1 MDNKKNKFL
10 FVNSSDF
17 LLIRLIAFIGQG
29 ITLGVTQYFFNV
41 TEFVIYTSWAIAI
54 LLLMSVGL
62 AYYFLN
68 RGEKILT
75 ERQIFLFLC
84 FDILQISLL
93 IGLNGGY
100 TNPFIFIILA
110 PIAIAAS
117 YLTIERVLVILSLSL
132 VCFAL
137 IFNFYIDLPVS
148 VRPEININYSLAI
161 MISLF
166 ISSIFL
172 VFYLYYFSMNYKS
185 TQTAY
190 ELASKQLQNER
201 ELLKVGGLAAAAVHE
216 LGTPLNTINLIV
228 GDFDQDLELKK
239 KYGEDI
245 DTLKIELDRCKAIL
259 KELSTNP
266 ESKEIS
272 SEISNMS
279 LDAYVQS
286 LCDQFA
292 NNYRSIDLDYRSD
305 EQSKAINIKITPEL
319 NIAMNNIIK
328 NAISFAEK
336 EILLIA
342 ESEKQEYFIKIRDD
356 GPGFD
361 KKFIAN
367 FGKPFYSS
375 RPEKGVNMGLGL
387 FITKQM
393 IENLNGKISV
403 QNNNGAEVILTWQI

>member
-1 MDNKKNKFL
+1 MDTTKKFL

-17 LLIRLIAFIGQG
+17 ILIRLIAFAGQSITIGFS
-29 ITLGVTQYFFNV
+29 QYFFDFSPEV
-41 TEFVIYTSWAIAI
+41 TWLSWGVALF
-54 LLLMSVGL
+54 LLLSVGL
-62 AYYFLN
+62 AYYLFKK
-68 RGEKILT
+68 GDKILS
-75 ERQIFLFLC
+75 EKQIFLFLC
-84 FDILQISLL
+84 FDILQISIL
-93 IGLNGGY
+93 ISFNGGY

-117 YLTIERVLVILSLSL
+117 YLTLERILVILSLAL
-132 VCFAL
+132 VSFAL
-137 IFNFYIDLPVS
+137 IFNFFIDLPES
-148 VRPEININYSLAI
+148 VRPNISIYYSLGI

-172 VFYLYYFSMNYKS
+172 VFYLYYFSLNYKS
-185 TQTAY
+185 TQKAY
-190 ELASKQLQNER
+190 ELASKQLQDEK

-228 GDFDQDLELKK
+228 GDFDQDRDLKK
-239 KYGEDI
+239 KYRDDI
-245 DTLKIELDRCKAIL
+245 DTLKVEFDRCKAIL

-272 SEISNMS
+272 NEISNMS

-286 LCDQFA
+286 LSEQFKS
-292 NNYRSIDLDYRSD
+292 NYRVINIDYRSD
-305 EQSKAINIKITPEL
+305 DNSKNINIQITPEL

-336 EILLIA
+336 EILIISEA
-342 ESEKQEYFIKIRDD
+342 EGGQYRIKIRDD
-356 GPGFD
+356 GPGFN
-361 KKFIAN
+361 KKFLAN

-393 IENLNGKISV
+393 IENLNGEILV
-403 QNNNGAEVILTWQI
+403 QNNNGAEVTLLWQI

>member
-1 MDNKKNKFL
+1 LDTAKKFL

-17 LLIRLIAFIGQG
+17 ILIRLIAFAGQAITIGFS
-29 ITLGVTQYFFNV
+29 QYFFDFLPQV
-41 TEFVIYTSWAIAI
+41 AWLSWGVA
-54 LLLMSVGL
+54 LLLLLSVGL
-62 AYYFLN
+62 AYYLLN
-68 RGEKILT
+68 KGDKILT
-75 ERQIFLFLC
+75 EKQIFLFLC
-84 FDILQISLL
+84 FDILQISIL
-93 IGLNGGY
+93 ISFNGGY

-117 YLTIERVLVILSLSL
+117 YLTLERIIVILSLAL

-137 IFNFYIDLPVS
+137 IFNFFIDLPEM
-148 VRPEININYSLAI
+148 VRPNISIQYSLGI

-172 VFYLYYFSMNYKS
+172 VFYLYYFSLNYKS
-185 TQTAY
+185 TQKAY
-190 ELASKQLQNER
+190 ELASKQLQDEK
-201 ELLKVGGLAAAAVHE
+201 ELLEVGGLAAAAVHE
-216 LGTPLNTINLIV
+216 LGTPLNTINLII
-228 GDFDQDLELKK
+228 GDFDQDQQLQK
-239 KYGEDI
+239 KYGNDI
-245 DTLKIELDRCKAIL
+245 DTLKVELDRCKAIL

-272 SEISNMS
+272 NEISNMS

-286 LCDQFA
+286 LSEQFRS
-292 NNYRSIDLDYRSD
+292 NYRAINIDYRSD
-305 EQSKAINIKITPEL
+305 DNSKNINIQITPEL

-336 EILLIA
+336 EILIIS
-342 ESEKQEYFIKIRDD
+342 ESEGSQYTIKIRDD

-393 IENLNGKISV
+393 IENLNGEILV
-403 QNNNGAEVILTWQI
+403 QNNNGAEVTLLWQI

>member
-62 AYYFLN
+62 AYYLLN

-245 DTLKIELDRCKAIL
+245 DTLKIELDRCKVIL

>member
-1 MDNKKNKFL
+1 MDTTKKFL

-17 LLIRLIAFIGQG
+17 ILIRLIAFAGQAITIGFS
-29 ITLGVTQYFFNV
+29 QYFFDFTPLV
-41 TEFVIYTSWAIAI
+41 TWLSWGVALF
-54 LLLMSVGL
+54 LLLSVGL
-62 AYYFLN
+62 AYYLFKK
-68 RGEKILT
+68 GDKILS
-75 ERQIFLFLC
+75 EKQIFLFLC
-84 FDILQISLL
+84 FDILQISIL
-93 IGLNGGY
+93 ISFNGGY

-117 YLTIERVLVILSLSL
+117 YLTLERILVILSLAL
-132 VCFAL
+132 VSFAL
-137 IFNFYIDLPVS
+137 IFNFFIDLPET
-148 VRPEININYSLAI
+148 VRPNISIYYSLGI

-172 VFYLYYFSMNYKS
+172 VFYLYYFSLNYKS
-185 TQTAY
+185 TQKAY
-190 ELASKQLQNER
+190 ELASKQLQDEK

-228 GDFDQDLELKK
+228 GDFDQDRDLKK
-239 KYGEDI
+239 KYRDDI
-245 DTLKIELDRCKAIL
+245 DTLKVELDRCKAIL

-272 SEISNMS
+272 NEISNMS

-286 LCDQFA
+286 LSEQFKS
-292 NNYRSIDLDYRSD
+292 NYRVINIDYRSD
-305 EQSKAINIKITPEL
+305 DNSKNINIQITPEL

-336 EILLIA
+336 EILIISEA
-342 ESEKQEYFIKIRDD
+342 EGGQYRIKIRDD
-356 GPGFD
+356 GPGFN
-361 KKFIAN
+361 KKFLAN

-393 IENLNGKISV
+393 IENLNGEILV
-403 QNNNGAEVILTWQI
+403 QNNNGAEVTLLWQI

>member
-17 LLIRLIAFIGQG
+17 LLIRLIAFVGQG

-62 AYYFLN
+62 AYYLLN

-286 LCDQFA
+286 LSDQFA
-292 NNYRSIDLDYRSD
+292 NNYQSIDLDYRSN

>member
-17 LLIRLIAFIGQG
+17 LLIRLIAFVGQG

-41 TEFVIYTSWAIAI
+41 TDFVIYTSWAIAI
-54 LLLMSVGL
+54 LLLISVGL
-62 AYYFLN
+62 AYYLLN

>member
-1 MDNKKNKFL
+1 MDTTKKFL

-17 LLIRLIAFIGQG
+17 ILIRLIAFAGQAITIGFS
-29 ITLGVTQYFFNV
+29 QYFFDFSPEV
-41 TEFVIYTSWAIAI
+41 TWLSWGVALF
-54 LLLMSVGL
+54 LLLSVGL
-62 AYYFLN
+62 AYYLFKK
-68 RGEKILT
+68 GDKILS
-75 ERQIFLFLC
+75 EKQIFLFLC
-84 FDILQISLL
+84 FDILQISIL
-93 IGLNGGY
+93 ISFNGGY

-117 YLTIERVLVILSLSL
+117 YLTLERILVILSLAL
-132 VCFAL
+132 VSFAL
-137 IFNFYIDLPVS
+137 IFNFFIDLPES
-148 VRPEININYSLAI
+148 VRPNISIYYSLGI

-172 VFYLYYFSMNYKS
+172 VFYLYYFSLNYKS
-185 TQTAY
+185 TQKAY
-190 ELASKQLQNER
+190 ELASKQLQDEK

-228 GDFDQDLELKK
+228 GDFDQDEELKK
-239 KYGEDI
+239 KYRSDI
-245 DTLKIELDRCKAIL
+245 DTLKMELDRCKAIL

-272 SEISNMS
+272 NEISNMS

-286 LCDQFA
+286 LSEQFKS
-292 NNYRSIDLDYRSD
+292 NYRVINIDYRSD
-305 EQSKAINIKITPEL
+305 DNSKNINIQITPEL

-336 EILLIA
+336 EILIISEA
-342 ESEKQEYFIKIRDD
+342 EGGQYRIKIRDD
-356 GPGFD
+356 GPGFN
-361 KKFIAN
+361 KKFLAN

-393 IENLNGKISV
+393 IENLNGEILV
-403 QNNNGAEVILTWQI
+403 QNNNGAEVTLLWQI

>member
-17 LLIRLIAFIGQG
+17 LLIRLIAFVGQG

-41 TEFVIYTSWAIAI
+41 TDFVIYTSWAIAI

-62 AYYFLN
+62 AYYLLN

-279 LDAYVQS
+279 LAAYVQS

>member
-1 MDNKKNKFL
+1 MDTTKKFL

-17 LLIRLIAFIGQG
+17 ILIRLIAFAGQSITIGFS
-29 ITLGVTQYFFNV
+29 QYFFDFSPEV
-41 TEFVIYTSWAIAI
+41 TWLSWGVALF
-54 LLLMSVGL
+54 LLLSVGL
-62 AYYFLN
+62 AYYLFKK
-68 RGEKILT
+68 GDKILS
-75 ERQIFLFLC
+75 EKQIFLFLC
-84 FDILQISLL
+84 FDILQISIL
-93 IGLNGGY
+93 ISFNGGY

-117 YLTIERVLVILSLSL
+117 YLTLERILVILSLAL
-132 VCFAL
+132 VSFAL
-137 IFNFYIDLPVS
+137 IFNFFIDLPET
-148 VRPEININYSLAI
+148 VRPNISIYYSLGI

-172 VFYLYYFSMNYKS
+172 VFYLYYFSLNYKS
-185 TQTAY
+185 TQKAY
-190 ELASKQLQNER
+190 ELASKQLQDEK

-228 GDFDQDLELKK
+228 GDFDQDRDLKK
-239 KYGEDI
+239 KYRDDI
-245 DTLKIELDRCKAIL
+245 DTLKVELDRCKAIL

-272 SEISNMS
+272 NEISNMS

-286 LCDQFA
+286 LSEQFKS
-292 NNYRSIDLDYRSD
+292 NYRVINIDYRSD
-305 EQSKAINIKITPEL
+305 DNSKNINIQITPEL

-336 EILLIA
+336 EILIISEA
-342 ESEKQEYFIKIRDD
+342 EGGQYRIKIRDD
-356 GPGFD
+356 GPGFN
-361 KKFIAN
+361 KKFLAN

-393 IENLNGKISV
+393 IENLNGEILV
-403 QNNNGAEVILTWQI
+403 QNNNGAEVTLLWQI

>member
-1 MDNKKNKFL
+1 MDNQKNSL

-17 LLIRLIAFIGQG
+17 LIIRAIAFGGQAA
-29 ITLGVTQYFFNV
+29 TLSITQYFFEISKIV
-41 TEFVIYTSWAIAI
+41 ATSSWIIAFVLMASII
-54 LLLMSVGL
+54 LGF
-62 AYYFLN
+62 YLN
-68 RGEKILT
+68 KGDKIISEKQVFI
-75 ERQIFLFLC
+75 FLC
-84 FDILQISLL
+84 FDIIQISSL
-93 IGLNGGY
+93 IALNGGY

-117 YLTIERVLVILSLSL
+117 YLAIERIIIILSLAL

-137 IFNFYIDLPVS
+137 IFNFFVALPPS
-148 VRPEININYSLAI
+148 VHPNINFTYSLAI

-172 VFYLYYFSMNYKS
+172 VFYLYYFSLNYKS
-185 TQTAY
+185 TQKAY
-190 ELASKQLQNER
+190 ELASKQLQNEK

-228 GDFDQDLELKK
+228 GDFNQDKKLKEG
-239 KYGEDI
+239 YGKDI
-245 DTLKIELDRCKAIL
+245 KTLLLELDRCKAIL

-266 ESKEIS
+266 ESTELS
-272 SEISNMS
+272 SEITNMS
-279 LDAYVQS
+279 LDAYTQS
-286 LCDQFA
+286 LCEQFS
-292 NNYRSIDLDYRSD
+292 NNYRAVNLDYRSD
-305 EQSKAINIKITPEL
+305 ENSKNINIKITPEL

-328 NAISFAEK
+328 NAISFAYK
-336 EILLIA
+336 EILII
-342 ESEKQEYFIKIRDD
+342 SETSTNTYCIKIRDD

-393 IENLNGKISV
+393 IENLNGEISV
-403 QNNNGAEVILTWQI
+403 QSNNGAEVTLTWQI

>member
-1 MDNKKNKFL
+1 MDNKNKLL

-17 LLIRLIAFIGQG
+17 LLIRIIAFAGQA
-29 ITLGVTQYFFNV
+29 ITLVISQYFFEFSSKV
-41 TEFVIYTSWAIAI
+41 TYLSWLVAFC
-54 LLLMSVGL
+54 LLMSVGL
-62 AYYFLN
+62 SYYLLKK
-68 RGEKILT
+68 GDKVLSEK
-75 ERQIFLFLC
+75 QIFLFLC

-93 IGLNGGY
+93 IALNGGY

-117 YLTIERVLVILSLSL
+117 YLTIEKIMVILSLAL

-137 IFNFYIDLPVS
+137 IFNFYLDLPLE
-148 VRPEININYSLAI
+148 VRPDININYSLGI

-172 VFYLYYFSMNYKS
+172 VFYLYYFSLNYKS
-185 TQTAY
+185 TKNAY
-190 ELASKQLQNER
+190 ELSREQLQNER

-228 GDFDQDLELKK
+228 GDFDQDEQLKK
-239 KYGEDI
+239 KYNEDI
-245 DTLKIELDRCKAIL
+245 QTLKLELDRCKAIL
-259 KELSTNP
+259 KDLSTNP
-266 ESKEIS
+266 ESKELTK
-272 SEISNMS
+272 EISNMS
-279 LDAYVQS
+279 LDAYAQS

-292 NNYRSIDLDYRSD
+292 NNYQNIKLDYRSD
-305 EQSKAINIKITPEL
+305 EESKNINIKITPEL

-328 NAISFAEK
+328 NAISFAK
-336 EILLIA
+336 HEILIMVGSKGT
-342 ESEKQEYFIKIRDD
+342 EFSIKIRDD

-375 RPEKGVNMGLGL
+375 RPETGVNMGLGL

-393 IENLNGKISV
+393 IENLNGEILV
-403 QNNNGAEVILTWQI
+403 QNNNGAEIILTWQK

>member
-1 MDNKKNKFL
+1 M
-10 FVNSSDF
+10 
-17 LLIRLIAFIGQG
+17 GQG
-29 ITLGVTQYFFNV
+29 IALGVTQYYFEV
-41 TEFVIYTSWAIAI
+41 TEFVTYASWAFAM
-54 LLLMSVGL
+54 LLLISVGL
-62 AYYFLN
+62 AYYLLN
-68 RGEKILT
+68 RGDKILT

-132 VCFAL
+132 VCYAL
-137 IFNFYIDLPVS
+137 IFNFYIDLPLS

-228 GDFDQDLELKK
+228 GDFDQDTELKK

-245 DTLKIELDRCKAIL
+245 QTLKIELDRCKAIL

-266 ESKEIS
+266 ESKELS

-292 NNYRSIDLDYRSD
+292 NNYQSIDLDYRSD
-305 EQSKAINIKITPEL
+305 EQSKSINIQITPEL

-342 ESEKQEYFIKIRDD
+342 ESTEKEYSIKIRDD

>member
-1 MDNKKNKFL
+1 MNNQKNFL

-17 LLIRLIAFIGQG
+17 LIIRAIAFGGQAA
-29 ITLGVTQYFFNV
+29 TLFITQYFFEISKTV
-41 TEFVIYTSWAIAI
+41 AMSSWIIAFILMASI
-54 LLLMSVGL
+54 LLGF
-62 AYYFLN
+62 YLN
-68 RGEKILT
+68 KGDKIISEK
-75 ERQIFLFLC
+75 QVFLFLC
-84 FDILQISLL
+84 FDIVQISSL
-93 IGLNGGY
+93 IALNGGH

-117 YLTIERVLVILSLSL
+117 YLTIERIIIILSLAL

-137 IFNFYIDLPVS
+137 IFNFYINLPLS
-148 VRPEININYSLAI
+148 VHPNINFTYSLAI

-172 VFYLYYFSMNYKS
+172 VFYLYYFSLNYKS
-185 TQTAY
+185 TQKAY
-190 ELASKQLQNER
+190 ELASKQLQNEK

-228 GDFDQDLELKK
+228 DDLKK
-239 KYGEDI
+239 DQKLKDDYGKDI
-245 DTLKIELDRCKAIL
+245 KTLLLELDRCKEIL

-266 ESKEIS
+266 ESKELS
-272 SEISNMS
+272 SEITNMS

-286 LCDQFA
+286 LCDQFS
-292 NNYRSIDLDYRSD
+292 NNYRAAYRQILVIS
-305 EQSKAINIKITPEL
+305 ETSKN
-319 NIAMNNIIK
+319 
-328 NAISFAEK
+328 SY
-336 EILLIA
+336 
-342 ESEKQEYFIKIRDD
+342 SIKIRDD

-393 IENLNGKISV
+393 IENLNGEILV
-403 QNNNGAEVILTWQI
+403 QSNDGAEVTLTWRI

>member
-17 LLIRLIAFIGQG
+17 LLIRLIAFLGQG
-29 ITLGVTQYFFNV
+29 ITLGVTQYYFEV
-41 TEFVIYTSWAIAI
+41 TEFVTYASWAVAM
-54 LLLMSVGL
+54 LLLISVGL
-62 AYYFLN
+62 AYYLLN
-68 RGEKILT
+68 RGDKILT

-93 IGLNGGY
+93 IGLNGGH

-117 YLTIERVLVILSLSL
+117 YLMIERVLVILSLSL
-132 VCFAL
+132 VCYAL
-137 IFNFYIDLPVS
+137 IFNFYIALPLS

-228 GDFDQDLELKK
+228 GDFDQDTELKK

-245 DTLKIELDRCKAIL
+245 QTLKIELDRCKAIL

-266 ESKEIS
+266 ESKELS

-292 NNYRSIDLDYRSD
+292 NNYQSIDLDYRSD
-305 EQSKAINIKITPEL
+305 EHSKSINIQITPEL

-342 ESEKQEYFIKIRDD
+342 ESTEKEYSIKIRDD

-375 RPEKGVNMGLGL
+375 RSEKGVNMGLGL

>member
-1 MDNKKNKFL
+1 
-10 FVNSSDF
+10 
-17 LLIRLIAFIGQG
+17 
-29 ITLGVTQYFFNV
+29 
-41 TEFVIYTSWAIAI
+41 
-54 LLLMSVGL
+54 
-62 AYYFLN
+62 
-68 RGEKILT
+68 
-75 ERQIFLFLC
+75 
-84 FDILQISLL
+84 
-93 IGLNGGY
+93 
-100 TNPFIFIILA
+100 
-110 PIAIAAS
+110 
-117 YLTIERVLVILSLSL
+117 
-132 VCFAL
+132 
-137 IFNFYIDLPVS
+137 
-148 VRPEININYSLAI
+148 
-161 MISLF
+161 
-166 ISSIFL
+166 
-172 VFYLYYFSMNYKS
+172 MNYKS

-228 GDFDQDLELKK
+228 GDLDHDKDLKQ
-239 KYGEDI
+239 KYGQDI
-245 DTLKIELDRCKAIL
+245 ETLKIELDRCKAIL

-279 LDAYVQS
+279 LDAYAQS
-286 LCDQFA
+286 LCDQFLG
-292 NNYRSIDLDYRSD
+292 NYRSINLDYRSD
-305 EQSKAINIKITPEL
+305 EKSKSINIQITPEL

-328 NAISFAEK
+328 NAISFAYN
-336 EILLIA
+336 EILVIA
-342 ESEKQEYFIKIRDD
+342 EATDEQYFIKIRDD

-393 IENLNGKISV
+393 IENLNGEISV

>member
-1 MDNKKNKFL
+1 MDTTKKFL

-17 LLIRLIAFIGQG
+17 ILIRLIAFAGQAITIGFS
-29 ITLGVTQYFFNV
+29 QYFFDFSPEV
-41 TEFVIYTSWAIAI
+41 TWLSWGVALF
-54 LLLMSVGL
+54 LLLSVGL
-62 AYYFLN
+62 AYYLFKK
-68 RGEKILT
+68 GDKILS
-75 ERQIFLFLC
+75 EKQIFLFLC
-84 FDILQISLL
+84 FDILQISIL
-93 IGLNGGY
+93 ISFNGGY

-117 YLTIERVLVILSLSL
+117 YLTLERILVILSLAL
-132 VCFAL
+132 VSFAL
-137 IFNFYIDLPVS
+137 IFNFFIDLPET
-148 VRPEININYSLAI
+148 VRPNISIYYSLGI

-172 VFYLYYFSMNYKS
+172 VFYLYYFSLNYKS
-185 TQTAY
+185 TQKAY
-190 ELASKQLQNER
+190 ELASKQLQDEK

-228 GDFDQDLELKK
+228 GDFDQDRDLKK
-239 KYGEDI
+239 KYRDDI
-245 DTLKIELDRCKAIL
+245 NTLKVELDRCKAIL

-272 SEISNMS
+272 NEISNMS

-286 LCDQFA
+286 LSEQFKS
-292 NNYRSIDLDYRSD
+292 NYRVINIDYRSD
-305 EQSKAINIKITPEL
+305 DNSKNINIQITPEL

-336 EILLIA
+336 EILIISEA
-342 ESEKQEYFIKIRDD
+342 EGGQYRIKIRDD
-356 GPGFD
+356 GPGFN
-361 KKFIAN
+361 KKFLAN

-393 IENLNGKISV
+393 IENLNGEILV
-403 QNNNGAEVILTWQI
+403 QNNNGAEVTLLWHI

>member
-1 MDNKKNKFL
+1 MDTTKKFL

-17 LLIRLIAFIGQG
+17 ILIRLIAFAGQA
-29 ITLGVTQYFFNV
+29 ITIAFSQYFFNFSPQV
-41 TEFVIYTSWAIAI
+41 TWLSWGVA
-54 LLLMSVGL
+54 LLLLLSVGL
-62 AYYFLN
+62 AYHLLN
-68 RGEKILT
+68 KGDKILT
-75 ERQIFLFLC
+75 EKQIFLFLC
-84 FDILQISLL
+84 FDILQISIL
-93 IGLNGGY
+93 ISFNGGY

-117 YLTIERVLVILSLSL
+117 YLTLERILVILSLAL

-137 IFNFYIDLPVS
+137 IFNFFIELPEV
-148 VRPEININYSLAI
+148 VRPNISIQYSLGI

-172 VFYLYYFSMNYKS
+172 VFYLYYFSLNYKS
-185 TQTAY
+185 TQKAY
-190 ELASKQLQNER
+190 ELASKQLQDEK

-216 LGTPLNTINLIV
+216 LGTPLNTINLII
-228 GDFDQDLELKK
+228 GDFDQDQQLKK
-239 KYGEDI
+239 KYGDDI
-245 DTLKIELDRCKAIL
+245 DTLKVELDRCKAIL

-272 SEISNMS
+272 NEISNMS

-286 LCDQFA
+286 LSEQFRS
-292 NNYRSIDLDYRSD
+292 NYRAINIDYRSD
-305 EQSKAINIKITPEL
+305 DNSKNINIQITPEL

-328 NAISFAEK
+328 NAISFAKK
-336 EILLIA
+336 EILVISD
-342 ESEKQEYFIKIRDD
+342 SEGDQYSIKIRDD

-375 RPEKGVNMGLGL
+375 RPVKGVNMGLGL

-393 IENLNGKISV
+393 IENLNGEILV
-403 QNNNGAEVILTWQI
+403 QNNNGAEVTLLWQI

>member
-1 MDNKKNKFL
+1 MDTTKKFL

-17 LLIRLIAFIGQG
+17 ILIRLIAFAGQSITIG
-29 ITLGVTQYFFNV
+29 VSQYFF
-41 TEFVIYTSWAIAI
+41 EFSTQVSWLSWIVALF
-54 LLLMSVGL
+54 LLFSVGL
-62 AYYFLN
+62 AYHLLN
-68 RGEKILT
+68 KGDKILT
-75 ERQIFLFLC
+75 EKQIFLFLC
-84 FDILQISLL
+84 FDIVQISLL
-93 IGLNGGY
+93 ISFNGGY

-117 YLTIERVLVILSLSL
+117 YLTLERIIVILSLAL

-137 IFNFYIDLPVS
+137 IFNFFIDLPYT
-148 VRPEININYSLAI
+148 VRPNINIEYSLGI

-172 VFYLYYFSMNYKS
+172 VFYLYYFSLNYKS
-185 TQTAY
+185 TQKAY
-190 ELASKQLQNER
+190 ELASKQLQDEKQ
-201 ELLKVGGLAAAAVHE
+201 LLKVGGLAAAAVHE

-228 GDFDQDLELKK
+228 GDFDQDQHLKR
-239 KYGEDI
+239 KYGDDI
-245 DTLKIELDRCKAIL
+245 DTLKVELDRCKAIL

-272 SEISNMS
+272 NEISNMS

-286 LCDQFA
+286 LSEQFKS
-292 NNYRSIDLDYRSD
+292 NYRAIGIDYRSD
-305 EQSKAINIKITPEL
+305 DNSKNINIQITPEL

-336 EILLIA
+336 EILII
-342 ESEKQEYFIKIRDD
+342 SEVKGSKFTIKIRDD
-356 GPGFD
+356 GPGFN

-393 IENLNGKISV
+393 IQNLKGEILV
-403 QNNNGAEVILTWQI
+403 QNNNGAEVTLLWQI

>member
-17 LLIRLIAFIGQG
+17 LLIRLIAFLGQG
-29 ITLGVTQYFFNV
+29 ITLGVTQYYFEV
-41 TEFVIYTSWAIAI
+41 TEFVTYASWAVAM
-54 LLLMSVGL
+54 LLLISVGL
-62 AYYFLN
+62 AYYLLN
-68 RGEKILT
+68 RGDKILT

-93 IGLNGGY
+93 IGLNGGH

-117 YLTIERVLVILSLSL
+117 YLMIERVLVILSLSL
-132 VCFAL
+132 VCYAL
-137 IFNFYIDLPVS
+137 IFNFYIDLPLS

-228 GDFDQDLELKK
+228 GDFDQDTELKK

-245 DTLKIELDRCKAIL
+245 QTLKIELDRCKAIL

-266 ESKEIS
+266 ESKELS

-292 NNYRSIDLDYRSD
+292 NNYQSIDLDYRSD
-305 EQSKAINIKITPEL
+305 EQSKSINIQITPEL

-342 ESEKQEYFIKIRDD
+342 ESTEKEYSIKIQDD

>member
-1 MDNKKNKFL
+1 LDTTKKFL

-17 LLIRLIAFIGQG
+17 ILIRLIAFAGQAITIGFS
-29 ITLGVTQYFFNV
+29 QYFFDFSPEV
-41 TEFVIYTSWAIAI
+41 TWLSWGVALF
-54 LLLMSVGL
+54 LLLSVGL
-62 AYYFLN
+62 AYYLFKK
-68 RGEKILT
+68 GDKILS
-75 ERQIFLFLC
+75 EKQIFLFLC
-84 FDILQISLL
+84 FDILQISIL
-93 IGLNGGY
+93 ISFNGGY

-117 YLTIERVLVILSLSL
+117 YLTLERILVILSLAL
-132 VCFAL
+132 VSFAL
-137 IFNFYIDLPVS
+137 IFNFFIDLPET
-148 VRPEININYSLAI
+148 VRPNISIYYSLGI

-172 VFYLYYFSMNYKS
+172 VFYLYYFSLNYKS
-185 TQTAY
+185 TQKAY
-190 ELASKQLQNER
+190 ELASKQLQDEK

-228 GDFDQDLELKK
+228 GDFDQDRDLKK
-239 KYGEDI
+239 KYRDDI
-245 DTLKIELDRCKAIL
+245 DTLKVELDRCKAIL

-272 SEISNMS
+272 NEISNMS

-286 LCDQFA
+286 LSEQFKS
-292 NNYRSIDLDYRSD
+292 NYRVINIDYRSD
-305 EQSKAINIKITPEL
+305 DNSKNINIQITPEL

-336 EILLIA
+336 EILIISEA
-342 ESEKQEYFIKIRDD
+342 EGGQYRIKIRDD
-356 GPGFD
+356 GPGFN
-361 KKFIAN
+361 KKFLAN

-393 IENLNGKISV
+393 IENLNGEILV
-403 QNNNGAEVILTWQI
+403 QNNNGAEVTLLWQI

>member
-1 MDNKKNKFL
+1 M
-10 FVNSSDF
+10 
-17 LLIRLIAFIGQG
+17 GQG
-29 ITLGVTQYFFNV
+29 IALGVTQYYFEV
-41 TEFVIYTSWAIAI
+41 TEFVTYASWAVAM
-54 LLLMSVGL
+54 LLLISVGL
-62 AYYFLN
+62 AYYLLN
-68 RGEKILT
+68 RGDKILT

-132 VCFAL
+132 VCYAL
-137 IFNFYIDLPVS
+137 IFNFYIALPLS

-228 GDFDQDLELKK
+228 GDFDQDTELKK
-239 KYGEDI
+239 KYSEDI
-245 DTLKIELDRCKAIL
+245 QTLKIELDRCKAIL

-266 ESKEIS
+266 ESKELS

-292 NNYRSIDLDYRSD
+292 NNYQSIDLDYRSD
-305 EQSKAINIKITPEL
+305 EQSKSINIQITPEL

-342 ESEKQEYFIKIRDD
+342 ESTKKEYSIKIRDD

>member
-41 TEFVIYTSWAIAI
+41 TDFVIYTSWAIAI
-54 LLLMSVGL
+54 LLLISVGL
-62 AYYFLN
+62 AYYLLN

-185 TQTAY
+185 TQRAY

-356 GPGFD
+356 GPCFD

-403 QNNNGAEVILTWQI
+403 QNNNAAEVILTWQI

>member
-1 MDNKKNKFL
+1 M
-10 FVNSSDF
+10 
-17 LLIRLIAFIGQG
+17 GQG
-29 ITLGVTQYFFNV
+29 IALGVTQYYFEV
-41 TEFVIYTSWAIAI
+41 TEFVTYASWAVAM
-54 LLLMSVGL
+54 LLLISVGL
-62 AYYFLN
+62 AYYLLN
-68 RGEKILT
+68 RGDKILT

-132 VCFAL
+132 VCYAL
-137 IFNFYIDLPVS
+137 IFNFYIDLPLS
-148 VRPEININYSLAI
+148 VRPQININYSLAI

-228 GDFDQDLELKK
+228 GDFDQDTELKK

-245 DTLKIELDRCKAIL
+245 QTLKIELDRCKAIL

-266 ESKEIS
+266 ESKELS

-292 NNYRSIDLDYRSD
+292 NNYQSIDLDYRSD
-305 EQSKAINIKITPEL
+305 EQSKSINIQITPEL

-342 ESEKQEYFIKIRDD
+342 ESNKKEYSIKIRDD